1 MQETHL
7 KVPMGNSIGNKHQ
20 GESRPPFRLVGS
32 VLLLGTLLSLWG
44 TRDYRHLFGEPPR
57 RPFLAA
63 APDVVQN
70 AQGGSAAVARGS
82 EIAQHNCAGCHELAT
97 RSTGPSY
104 HEIVA
109 FYRRQS
115 DIDLV
120 SRVAAAVAHPR
131 PGWTNFAPGPPERG
145 LTPEAR
151 VAVASWILNELSQK
165 GEAGEGTG
173 R

>member
-1 MQETHL
+1 MA
-7 KVPMGNSIGNKHQ
+7 NSIGNDRLPA
-20 GESRPPFRLVGS
+20 SRPPVRLVAS
-32 VLLLGTLLSLWG
+32 VLLLGTLLSWWG
-44 TRDYRHLFGEPPR
+44 TRDYRHLFGEPLR

-63 APDVVQN
+63 APGVAQN
-70 AQGGSAAVARGS
+70 MQDGSATLDRGS
-82 EIAQHNCAGCHELAT
+82 GIAQHNCAGCHELAA

-104 HEIVA
+104 QQIVA

-115 DIDLV
+115 EIDLV
-120 SRVAAAVAHPR
+120 SRLAAAVAHPR

-145 LTPEAR
+145 LTLEAR

-165 GEAGEGTG
+165 GEAREGTG

>member
-1 MQETHL
+1 MA
-7 KVPMGNSIGNKHQ
+7 NSIGNEHQ
-20 GESRPPFRLVGS
+20 PASRPPVLLVGS
-32 VLLLGTLLSLWG
+32 VLLLGTLLSWWG

-57 RPFLAA
+57 RPFLTA

-70 AQGGSAAVARGS
+70 AQGGSAVAARGS

-109 FYRRQS
+109 SYRRQS

-120 SRVAAAVAHPR
+120 SRLAAAVAHPR
-131 PGWTNFAPGPPERG
+131 PGWTNFAPGPPEPG

-151 VAVASWILNELSQK
+151 IALASWILDDLNQK
-165 GEAGEGTG
+165 GEANEGPG

>member
-1 MQETHL
+1 
-7 KVPMGNSIGNKHQ
+7 MGNSIGNEHQ
-20 GESRPPFRLVGS
+20 RESRPPVRLVGS
-32 VLLLGTLLSLWG
+32 VLLLGTLLALWG
-44 TRDYRHLFGEPPR
+44 TRDYRHLFGELPR

-63 APDVVQN
+63 APDAAQDV
-70 AQGGSAAVARGS
+70 QGGSAEVTRGS
-82 EIAQHNCAGCHELAT
+82 EIAQRNCAGCHELAV

-115 DIDLV
+115 EIDMA
-120 SRVAAAVAHPR
+120 SRLAAAVAHPR
-131 PGWTNFAPGPPERG
+131 PGWTNFAPGPPEAG

-151 VAVASWILNELSQK
+151 AAVASWILNELNQK
-165 GEAGEGTG
+165 GEASNGTG